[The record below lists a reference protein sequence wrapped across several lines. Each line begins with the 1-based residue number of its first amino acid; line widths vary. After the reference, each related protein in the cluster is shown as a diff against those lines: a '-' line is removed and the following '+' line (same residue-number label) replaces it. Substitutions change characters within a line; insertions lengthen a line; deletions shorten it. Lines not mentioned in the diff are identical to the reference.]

1 MSTAQGM
8 VETKNHSFII
18 HNRNFHQEF
27 TTNGSSLL
35 HDWLHMDGS
44 IDDIMNE
51 TKLSYNTLYEI
62 TNWDFITSILQEI
75 EVEHLYNDHFSDAIK
90 EGKFREL
97 LMRLS
102 RVIYGLSIQEVDNAT
117 KQKFMEVRSLVHLH
131 YYQDWCIEAMAD
143 LIHLSPSQFYN
154 LYKKIFDVSPKKDL
168 QNVRMEHAKHKLLR
182 QNLSVAEIA
191 EKIGYKNEYY
201 FIRKFKEITG
211 ESPHQYRKI
220 HKNLK

>member
-1 MSTAQGM
+1 M

-18 HNRNFHQEF
+18 HNRNFHQKF
-27 TTNGSSLL
+27 TTNGCSLL
-35 HDWLHMDGS
+35 HDWMHIDGN
-44 IDDIMNE
+44 IDDTMHE

-62 TNWDFITSILQEI
+62 TNWDFITSIFQEI

-90 EGKFREL
+90 EGKFHEL

-102 RVIYGLSIQEVDNAT
+102 RVVYGLSIQEVDNAT

-131 YYQDWCIEAMAD
+131 YYQDWNIESMAD
-143 LIHLSPSQFYN
+143 LIHLSPSQFYY

-182 QNLSVAEIA
+182 QNLLVSEIA
-191 EKIGYKNEYY
+191 EQIGYKNEYY

-211 ESPHQYRKI
+211 KSPNQYRKI
-220 HKNLK
+220 HKNSIV